1 MATATAG
8 MTTPAMGTR
17 IRFGLSLRE
26 GKVGA
31 AGRREVEVVCIRPG
45 LSRNGNF
52 DGSECLRQALPLFE
66 GARAYVDHSESPLRS
81 VRDLAGSYRN
91 ARLGSHGEVRATLRI
106 SKSQDWL
113 WEMIEESVQEGQD
126 LVGLS
131 IDVQAAVRDGE
142 VAGRTARIVERITA
156 LHSVD
161 VITKA
166 SAGGA
171 FEKILEADKQSWW
184 DQMEPLNEEAAELA
198 QAGVESGIPLSVQQQ
213 PVWAGQVNPVQLG
226 PSIGQAIPGGEIQL
240 GGTYVAQSV
249 RGISGTQVAGDEA
262 PSTVAP
268 VAPPPQVAARS
279 QLQEGRG
286 AGQAHEAAQGSP
298 ARMTEAG
305 MATAVR
311 DGEPVDASRL
321 LEEVRHER
329 AVLASERLVDRM
341 VRGSELPGPVRARLE
356 RRYAGQVVRE
366 ADLAAAIDEERAVLA
381 ELTSSGLI
389 RGMGYEKSIRIT
401 MTEGERL
408 QKAFDQ
414 LFDIQEGETV
424 PRLSGI
430 REAYVAATRD
440 LEVSGVTAPERLREA
455 DTTTATFSFLLGTSM
470 NKRLLKDYQA
480 WPSEWQKFCTIT
492 PIKDFKT
499 QSRVRLGAFGSL
511 ATVAEDTAYASI
523 SLSDTQATYAPAK
536 RGNLVAVTR
545 ETIVNDD
552 LYAIKQIP
560 GKLAVAAAFTLAE
573 FVYTLLAAN
582 GAVIYDT
589 FKLFD
594 SVNHVNTGVTTAN
607 LGTPNSGAALSS
619 AALQA
624 AVTKMRRQ
632 LNLASK
638 PIGLKP
644 RFLVVP
650 PELEFTAMVITKS
663 AGAPGSNN
671 NDINPMLGYAEVVVA
686 PQIASPTYWMA
697 VADPRVID
705 TVEVGFVGGQMNPQ
719 LFIQDQPLFGNNF
732 TNDVITYK
740 VRHEYGG
747 AVVDYRGFY
756 LGNN

>member
-1 MATATAG
+1 MVTATAG
-8 MTTPAMGTR
+8 TTMPAAGTR

-26 GKVGA
+26 GVMGA

-52 DGSECLRQALPLFE
+52 YGSECLRQALPLFE

-113 WEMIEESVQEGQD
+113 WELIEESVQECQD

-184 DQMEPLNEEAAELA
+184 DQMEPLNEEAAGLA
-198 QAGVESGIPLSVQQQ
+198 QAGVESGIPVSAQQQ

-249 RGISGTQVAGDEA
+249 RGLSGTPMMGGEA

-268 VAPPPQVAARS
+268 VAPPPQIAARS
-279 QLQEGRG
+279 QLQEGQG
-286 AGQAHEAAQGSP
+286 GGSAAHEAAQGSLAP
-298 ARMTEAG
+298 AAG
-305 MATAVR
+305 GGVSSALH
-311 DGEPVDASRL
+311 DGEQADATRL

-356 RRYAGQVVRE
+356 RRFAGQVVRE
-366 ADLAAAIDEERAVLA
+366 ADLAAAIDEERSVLA

-430 REAYVAATRD
+430 REAYVASTHD
-440 LEVSGVTAPERLREA
+440 LEISGVTAPDRLREA

-480 WPSEWQKFCTIT
+480 CPYV
-492 PIKDFKT
+492 PIPNSD
-499 QSRVRLGAFGSL
+499 VRPVVWML
-511 ATVAEDTAYASI
+511 AAKWLTVLI
-523 SLSDTQATYAPAK
+523 M
-536 RGNLVAVTR
+536 
-545 ETIVNDD
+545 
-552 LYAIKQIP
+552 
-560 GKLAVAAAFTLAE
+560 LAVA
-573 FVYTLLAAN
+573 V
-582 GAVIYDT
+582 
-589 FKLFD
+589 
-594 SVNHVNTGVTTAN
+594 
-607 LGTPNSGAALSS
+607 
-619 AALQA
+619 
-624 AVTKMRRQ
+624 
-632 LNLASK
+632 
-638 PIGLKP
+638 LKWYQY
-644 RFLVVP
+644 
-650 PELEFTAMVITKS
+650 
-663 AGAPGSNN
+663 AG
-671 NDINPMLGYAEVVVA
+671 
-686 PQIASPTYWMA
+686 Q
-697 VADPRVID
+697 
-705 TVEVGFVGGQMNPQ
+705 
-719 LFIQDQPLFGNNF
+719 
-732 TNDVITYK
+732 
-740 VRHEYGG
+740 
-747 AVVDYRGFY
+747 
-756 LGNN
+756 